1 METLELDG
9 RSLSIADVVRA
20 ARGAVR
26 LALDR
31 KQLEQVDRCA
41 RFVANRAA
49 AGEAIYGVTTGFGS
63 NAERLLGRK
72 PLRAQLDPEAHGR
85 RPPPLSELQ
94 RNLILSHAVGV
105 GDPLPAEV
113 VRAMMVI
120 RINTLMRGHSGI
132 RPKVLERLVRLY
144 NAGVVPVVPAKGSV
158 GASGDLAPLSH
169 LALLLLGEGEAF
181 LDGLRLPGAQALAAL
196 GLEPLELGPK
206 EGLALNNGTSLML
219 AFACLS
225 LAGLERLLDL
235 ADLAAALSLEA
246 FAGRSAAY
254 DPRVHALRPHPG
266 QVACAQRIRRL
277 LSGSSLIDVDFHFV
291 PMFAPWTPGA
301 WWNESLARLSFDIRW
316 RWVRPEEREGREA
329 FYQRHR
335 PFRGGK
341 KHQPQDAYSLRC
353 VPQVHGAVRDLLA
366 RVRLVLECELNAV
379 TDNPIIF
386 PDGEDLK
393 EQFVSAGNF
402 HGMPVALALAELKLA
417 PPVLAAIAER
427 RIAKLLDPA
436 TSDGLPPFLVGNEDA
451 TDSGMMIVQYTAA
464 ALVNELAT
472 AAHPACVYS
481 IPTSANAED
490 HVSMGAT
497 EGRQVLAMLADLER
511 VLALELWVACQA
523 VELRSQ
529 MIEAARAVGRAGA
542 KRLITKIEG
551 APEPGTPHRQQF
563 EEEVAELAAE
573 LAQSPAKAPGA
584 VAKAVLA
591 SLRAAGVAFLERDRA
606 LDQDLRV
613 LMDWVARDEPLRAAE
628 AALARLEEERRD

>member
-1 METLELDG
+1 MDTLSLDG
-9 RSLSIADVVRA
+9 RSLRIADVVKA
-20 ARGAVR
+20 AYQPVR

-41 RFVANRAA
+41 RFVAGQVA

-63 NAERLLGRK
+63 NAERLLGKK
-72 PLRAQLDPEAHGR
+72 PLRAELDPLVHGR
-85 RPPPLSELQ
+85 RPPPPSELQ
-94 RNLILSHAVGV
+94 RNLILSHAVGA
-105 GDPLPAEV
+105 GEPLAPEV
-113 VRAMMVI
+113 VRAMTVI

-132 RPKVLERLVRLY
+132 RSKLLERLVRLF
-144 NAGVVPVVPAKGSV
+144 NAGLIPVVPSKGSV

-181 LDGLRLPGAQALAAL
+181 LDGVRLPGGQALAAL

-219 AFACLS
+219 AFACLT
-225 LAGLERLLDL
+225 LAGLERLVEI

-246 FAGRSAAY
+246 FAGRSSAY
-254 DPRVHALRPHPG
+254 DPRVHELRPHPG
-266 QVACAQRIRRL
+266 QIASARRIRRFL
-277 LSGSSLIDVDFHFV
+277 TGSSLVDLDYHLA
-291 PMFAPWTPGA
+291 PAFAPWTPGA
-301 WWNESLARLSFDIRW
+301 WWDEELARLSFDIRW

-329 FYQRHR
+329 FYRRHR

-366 RVRLVLECELNAV
+366 RVRAVLECELNAV
-379 TDNPIIF
+379 TDNPIVF
-386 PDGEDLK
+386 PDGE
-393 EQFVSAGNF
+393 EPAERFVSAGNF
-402 HGMPVALALAELKLA
+402 HGMPLALALAELKLA
-417 PPVLAAIAER
+417 APVLASIAER

-451 TDSGMMIVQYTAA
+451 TDSGLMIVQYTAA

-497 EGRQVLAMLADLER
+497 EGRQALAMLADLER
-511 VLALELWVACQA
+511 VLALELLVACQA
-523 VELRSQ
+523 LELRSQ
-529 MIEAARAVGRAGA
+529 MIEAARATGRAGSE
-542 KRLITKIEG
+542 RLMQKIEG
-551 APEPGTPHRQQF
+551 APEPGTPLRPLF
-563 EEEVAELAAE
+563 EREVAALAEELAR
-573 LAQSPAKAPGA
+573 SPPRRPGV
-584 VAKAVLA
+584 VARAVLA

-606 LDQDLRV
+606 LDQDLR
-613 LMDWVARDEPLRAAE
+613 LLFDWVARGEPLNAAE
-628 AALARLEEERRD
+628 AALAEEAGEAR

>member
-1 METLELDG
+1 MEPLVLDG
-9 RSLSIADVVRA
+9 RSLGIADVVRA
-20 ARGAVR
+20 ARGPVR

-31 KQLEQVDRCA
+31 KQLEQVERCA
-41 RFVANRAA
+41 RFVAAQAA

-63 NAERLLGRK
+63 NAERLLGKR
-72 PLRAQLDPEAHGR
+72 PLRAELDPEGHGR
-85 RPPPLSELQ
+85 RPPPPSELQ

-105 GDPLPAEV
+105 GEPLAPEV
-113 VRAMMVI
+113 VRAMTVI
-120 RINTLMRGHSGI
+120 RINTLMRGHSGV
-132 RPKVLERLVRLY
+132 RVKVLERLVRLY
-144 NAGVVPVVPAKGSV
+144 NAGLVPVVPEKGSV

-181 LDGLRLPGAQALAAL
+181 LDGVRLPGARALAAL

-235 ADLAAALSLEA
+235 AELAAALSLEA
-246 FAGRSAAY
+246 FAGRGAAY

-266 QVACAQRIRRL
+266 QLACAQRIRRL
-277 LSGSSLIDVDFHFV
+277 LAGSTLVDLDYHLA
-291 PMFAPWTPGA
+291 PAFAPWTTA
-301 WWNESLARLSFDIRW
+301 SWWEEDLARLSFDVRW

-329 FYQRHR
+329 FYRRHR

-353 VPQVHGAVRDLLA
+353 VPQVYGAVRDLLA
-366 RVRLVLECELNAV
+366 RVRSVLECELNAV
-379 TDNPIIF
+379 TDNPIVF
-386 PDGEDLK
+386 PEGEDLG

-402 HGMPVALALAELKLA
+402 HGMPLALALAELKLA
-417 PPVLAAIAER
+417 APVVASMSER

-451 TDSGMMIVQYTAA
+451 TDSGLMIVQYTAA

-511 VLALELWVACQA
+511 VLALELFVACQA
-523 VELRSQ
+523 LELRSQ
-529 MIEAARAVGRAGA
+529 MIEAARATGRAGVS
-542 KRLITKIEG
+542 RLIAKIEG
-551 APEPGTPHRQQF
+551 APEPGTPLRPPF
-563 EEEVAELAAE
+563 EHEVAELAAE
-573 LAQSPAKAPGA
+573 LARTPPRRAGRAAQ
-584 VAKAVLA
+584 AVLA

-606 LDQDLRV
+606 LDQDLR
-613 LMDWVARDEPLRAAE
+613 LLFEWVARDEPLRAARE
-628 AALARLEEERRD
+628 ALAGTGAGVD

>member
-1 METLELDG
+1 MEPLVLDG
-9 RSLSIADVVRA
+9 RSLGIADVVRA
-20 ARGAVR
+20 ARGPVR

-31 KQLEQVDRCA
+31 KQLEQVERCA
-41 RFVANRAA
+41 RFVAAQAA

-63 NAERLLGRK
+63 NAERLLGKR
-72 PLRAQLDPEAHGR
+72 PLRAELDPEGHGR
-85 RPPPLSELQ
+85 RPPPPSELQ

-105 GDPLPAEV
+105 GEPLAPEV
-113 VRAMMVI
+113 VRAMTVI
-120 RINTLMRGHSGI
+120 RINTLMRGHSGV
-132 RPKVLERLVRLY
+132 RAKVLERLVRLY
-144 NAGVVPVVPAKGSV
+144 NAGLVPVVPEKGSV

-181 LDGLRLPGAQALAAL
+181 LDGVRLPGARALAAL

-235 ADLAAALSLEA
+235 AELAAALSLEA

-266 QVACAQRIRRL
+266 QLACAQRIRRL
-277 LSGSSLIDVDFHFV
+277 LAGSTLVDLDYHLA
-291 PMFAPWTPGA
+291 PAFAPWTTA
-301 WWNESLARLSFDIRW
+301 SWWEEDLARLSFDVRW

-329 FYQRHR
+329 FYRRHR

-353 VPQVHGAVRDLLA
+353 VPQVYGAVRDLLA
-366 RVRLVLECELNAV
+366 RVRSVLECELNAV
-379 TDNPIIF
+379 TDNPIVF
-386 PDGEDLK
+386 PEGADLG

-402 HGMPVALALAELKLA
+402 HGMPLALALAELKLA
-417 PPVLAAIAER
+417 APVVASMSER

-451 TDSGMMIVQYTAA
+451 TDSGLMIVQYTAA

-511 VLALELWVACQA
+511 VLALELFVACQA
-523 VELRSQ
+523 LELRSQ
-529 MIEAARAVGRAGA
+529 MIEAARATGRAGVA
-542 KRLITKIEG
+542 RLIAKVEG
-551 APEPGTPHRQQF
+551 APEPGTPLRPQF
-563 EEEVAELAAE
+563 ELEVAELAAE
-573 LAQSPAKAPGA
+573 LARTPPRRAGRAAQ
-584 VAKAVLA
+584 AVLA

-606 LDQDLRV
+606 LDQDLR
-613 LMDWVARDEPLRAAE
+613 LLFDWVARDEPLRAARE
-628 AALARLEEERRD
+628 ALAGAGAERG

>member
-1 METLELDG
+1 METLVLDG
-9 RSLSIADVVRA
+9 RSLRIAEVLQA
-20 ARGAVR
+20 AKGSVR
-26 LALDR
+26 LVLDR
-31 KQLEQVDRCA
+31 KQLEQVERCA
-41 RFVANRAA
+41 RFVAAQVA

-63 NAERLLGRK
+63 NAERLLGKR
-72 PLRAQLDPEAHGR
+72 PLRAAIDPEVHGR
-85 RPPPLSELQ
+85 RPPPPSELQ

-105 GDPLPAEV
+105 GEALAPEV

-132 RPKVLERLVRLY
+132 RAKVLERLVRLH
-144 NAGVVPVVPAKGSV
+144 NAGVVPVVPEKGSV

-181 LDGLRLPGAQALAAL
+181 LDGVRLPGAQALAAL
-196 GLEPLELGPK
+196 GLEPIELGPK

-246 FAGRSAAY
+246 FAARSAAF
-254 DPRVHALRPHPG
+254 DPRVHTLRPHAG
-266 QVACAQRIRRL
+266 QIACARRIRQL
-277 LSGSSLIDVDFHFV
+277 IAGSALIDLDYHLA
-291 PMFAPWTPGA
+291 PAFAPWTPAA
-301 WWNESLARLSFDIRW
+301 WWSEDLARLSFDIRW

-329 FYQRHR
+329 FYARHR

-366 RVRLVLECELNAV
+366 RVRAVLECELNAV
-379 TDNPIIF
+379 TDNPIVF
-386 PDGEDLK
+386 PEARELR

-402 HGMPVALALAELKLA
+402 HGMPLALALAELKLA
-417 PPVLAAIAER
+417 APVLASMSER

-451 TDSGMMIVQYTAA
+451 TDSGLMIVQYTAA

-472 AAHPACVYS
+472 ASHPACVYS

-511 VLALELWVACQA
+511 VIGLELFVACQA
-523 VELRSQ
+523 LELRTQ
-529 MIEAARAVGRAGA
+529 MIEAARAAGRAGA
-542 KRLITKIEG
+542 ERLITKIEG
-551 APEPGTPHRQQF
+551 APEPGTALRPQF
-563 EEEVAELAAE
+563 EREVAELAAE
-573 LAQSPAKAPGA
+573 LAERPPCPPGP
-584 VAKAVLA
+584 VARAVLA
-591 SLRAAGVAFLERDRA
+591 SLRATGVAFLERDRA
-606 LDQDLRV
+606 LDQDLR
-613 LMDWVARDEPLRAAE
+613 LLFDWVARGEPLRAAAE
-628 AALARLEEERRD
+628 ALAEYGAEGR